1 MSWFTRLIETPKN
14 ILKSSDAG
22 SPEGLWV
29 KCPGCSEALYNKEL
43 ARNYMVCSK
52 CNQHLRMSALQRAEQ
67 LFDADSFEER
77 DKQLR
82 SQDPLSFKDKKKYK
96 DRTREAIKKAG
107 AEDSVRNYLG
117 DIKGQAVS
125 ASIFEFKYMGG
136 SMGSVAGEKIV
147 RGMEHALEQQCPY
160 LLVTASGGARMQEG
174 VLSLMQMAKTSS
186 TVNRLND
193 ARLPFICLLADPTK
207 GGVSASVAWL
217 GDVIIAEPGALI
229 GFAGPRVIQET
240 VGQTLP
246 EGFQRSEFLLEH
258 GLIDDVVD
266 RRELT
271 EYLSTLL
278 IHLTGRPYQQST
290 AA

>member
-14 ILKSSDAG
+14 ILKSGNAG
-22 SPEGLWV
+22 SPDGLWV

-43 ARNYMVCSK
+43 ARNCMVCSK
-52 CNQHLRMSALQRAEQ
+52 CGHHLRMSSRQRAEL
-67 LFDADSFEER
+67 LFDAGSFEEQ
-77 DKQLR
+77 DKELR
-82 SQDPLSFKDKKKYK
+82 SLDPLSFRDKKKYK
-96 DRTREAIKKAG
+96 DRIRDAVKKAG
-107 AEDSVRNYLG
+107 AEDAVRNYLG
-117 DIKGQAVS
+117 DIKGQIVS
-125 ASIFEFKYMGG
+125 ASIFEFDYMGG

-147 RGMEHALEQQCPY
+147 RGMEHALERQCPY

-193 ARLPFICLLADPTK
+193 ARLPFICLLADPTM

-217 GDVIIAEPGALI
+217 GDIIIAEPDALI

-240 VGQTLP
+240 VGQKLP
-246 EGFQRSEFLLEH
+246 EGFQRSEFLLQH

-266 RRELT
+266 RRDLID
-271 EYLSTLL
+271 YLNTLL
-278 IHLTGRPYQQST
+278 AHLTDHPYRQSIT
-290 AA
+290 